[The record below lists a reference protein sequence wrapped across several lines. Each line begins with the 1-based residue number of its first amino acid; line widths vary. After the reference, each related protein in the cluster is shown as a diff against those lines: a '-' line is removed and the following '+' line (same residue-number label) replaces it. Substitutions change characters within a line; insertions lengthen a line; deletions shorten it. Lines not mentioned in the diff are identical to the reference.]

1 MNKRHLAE
9 IGARAS
15 TRFNVGIPI
24 DFRLAFGH
32 RKLKRRER
40 HAPFSSLVADRREHP
55 FQIPVNFFNPT
66 ITPVKVSA
74 ANQPPKS

>member
-1 MNKRHLAE
+1 MNKRNLAE

-15 TRFNVGIPI
+15 TRFNVGMSI

-32 RKLKRRER
+32 RKLTRREH
-40 HAPFSSLVADRREHP
+40 HAPFISFGADRRDQP
-55 FQIPVNFFNPT
+55 FQIPVKFFNPT
-66 ITPVKVSA
+66 IIPVKMSA

>member
-1 MNKRHLAE
+1 MNKTYPAE

-15 TRFNVGIPI
+15 THFNVGMPI

-32 RKLKRRER
+32 RNLKRRER
-40 HAPFSSLVADRREHP
+40 RAPFTRLVANRREQP
-55 FQIPVNFFNPT
+55 FQIPVRFFNPT

-74 ANQPPKS
+74 ANQSPKP